1 MARMIHKDIKIS
13 FEDFRIFNLSF
24 SVNPKFVTKGQA
36 IEINPRIA
44 VAKDYNSKKNTLLV
58 RLRVSLVEG
67 DVPFF
72 FDLESV
78 GSFSFDVL
86 PDEETIERT
95 ASINCPAIMFPYV
108 RETIADL
115 TRRAGFAPLHLQPI
129 NFVKLAERQSTTP
142 QKAVPEKKRSI
153 RKKAT

>member
-1 MARMIHKDIKIS
+1 MVRKDVKIS
-13 FEDFRIFNLSF
+13 FEDFRILNLSF
-24 SVNPKFVTKGQA
+24 SVNPKFEVKGQT
-36 IEINPRIA
+36 IEINPQIA
-44 VAKDYNSKKNTLLV
+44 IAKDYDSDKKTLIV
-58 RLRVSLVEG
+58 RLRISLITG

-78 GSFSFDVL
+78 GSFPFDVS
-86 PDEETIERT
+86 PDEQTIERS

-129 NFVKLAERQSTTP
+129 NFVKLAERQATTP
-142 QKAVPEKKRSI
+142 QKAIPEKKRPAN
-153 RKKAT
+153 KK

>member
-13 FEDFRIFNLSF
+13 FEDFRILSLSF
-24 SVNPKFVTKGQA
+24 SVNPKFVAKGQT
-36 IEINPRIA
+36 IEINPQIA
-44 VAKDYNSKKNTLLV
+44 IAKDYNSDKKTLIV
-58 RLRVSLVEG
+58 RLRVSLIAG

-78 GSFSFDVL
+78 GSFSFDVS
-86 PDEETIERT
+86 PDEQTIERS

-129 NFVKLAERQSTTP
+129 NFVKFAERQSATP
-142 QKAVPEKKRSI
+142 QKAVPGKKPKS
-153 RKKAT
+153 KQK

>member
-13 FEDFRIFNLSF
+13 FEDFRILSLSF
-24 SVNPKFVTKGQA
+24 SVNQKFEFKGQA
-36 IEINPRIA
+36 IEINPQIA
-44 VAKDYNSKKNTLLV
+44 IAKDYNSDKKTLIV
-58 RLRVSLVEG
+58 RLRVSLITG

-78 GSFSFDVL
+78 GSFSFDVS
-86 PDEETIERT
+86 PDEQTIERT
-95 ASINCPAIMFPYV
+95 ALINCPAIMFPYV

-129 NFVKLAERQSTTP
+129 NFVKFAERQSTIP
-142 QKAVPEKKRSI
+142 QKAIPEKKRPAS
-153 RKKAT
+153 KK

>member
-13 FEDFRIFNLSF
+13 FEDFRILSLSF
-24 SVNPKFVTKGQA
+24 SVNPKFVAKGQT
-36 IEINPRIA
+36 IEINPQIA
-44 VAKDYNSKKNTLLV
+44 IAKDYNSDKKTLIV
-58 RLRVSLVEG
+58 RLRVSLIAG

-78 GSFSFDVL
+78 GSFSFDVS
-86 PDEETIERT
+86 PYEQTIERS

-129 NFVKLAERQSTTP
+129 NFIKLTERQTP
-142 QKAVPEKKRSI
+142 AHQKQPSGKKRAV
-153 RKKAT
+153 KKA